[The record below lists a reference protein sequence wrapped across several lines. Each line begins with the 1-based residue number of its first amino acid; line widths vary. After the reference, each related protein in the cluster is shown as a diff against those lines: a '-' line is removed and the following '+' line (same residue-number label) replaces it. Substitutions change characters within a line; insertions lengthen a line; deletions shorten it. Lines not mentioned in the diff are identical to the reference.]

1 MQLNLRG
8 NLVLILC
15 FLAQLSDG
23 FSQLTLGFNSNGN
36 TAGCAPYTLTFPI
49 SNVSGNPAT
58 TTYTINF
65 GDGSPILNFTQANIP
80 ASVTHTYTTN
90 SCGSTFQATPNVYG
104 ATITANNPSFS
115 PFTAAVSPIVISS
128 GPTADISASSSV
140 VCVGSTVN
148 IQNNS
153 DEGVFIDPS
162 AGYGCLSNSALHY
175 YTVTPAAGWS
185 ASAANLGTNNG
196 FPNPLDFDVWTQ
208 GASTLPVTFT
218 QPGNYRVKIWIA
230 NSCGQDTMSL
240 PICVVPPPVPQFTL
254 PTVGCLP
261 PNFSATATNTTAV
274 TSSSCFT
281 TVYSYTWTIA
291 PAFGWSFNGGSTT
304 SSVSP
309 SFTFSQAG
317 NYTVTLTTSITGATG
332 CSASTNRTIV
342 INQAVP
348 AAAGLDQSVCVGSS
362 PVQLSGS
369 PAGGTWSGTGVSGS
383 GLFTPSTIGN
393 FNLTYSYTPAAGTG
407 CPPQTD
413 VMVMSV
419 TSPQAADAGLDQ
431 SICLGASP
439 IQLTGSP
446 AGGTWSGTGVTASGL
461 FTPSAAGN
469 VTLTYGFPAGS
480 CYSPNQMIVNV
491 YGLPTVTVN
500 DATICAGS
508 STTLTAIGSGGLGS
522 YSYSWSP
529 SVGLSASTGA
539 SVSANP
545 SLTSNYTVTVTDANQ
560 CTDTD
565 ISTVTVNSLPS
576 VFAGNNLTL
585 CNVPVATQ
593 LTGSP
598 SPGSWTG
605 TGVTAG
611 GSFTPPGLG
620 TFTLTYAHINSNNC
634 TASDNVDI
642 LVEDITSVNA
652 GLDQEICLGSAPIQ
666 LAGNQANGIWT
677 GTNVTATGLFTP
689 TSVGTFILTFTVGAG
704 ICAFSDLMNVVVNPI
719 PSVSVNNSQY
729 CAGEQATL
737 AAVGNG
743 GTSPYTF
750 SWSPSTDLSG
760 TTGISVTTNSMS
772 STSYIVTLE
781 DDNGCEASATSTVT
795 VTPMPTVYA
804 GLDQVICLSPTTI
817 QLNGTPSAGTWSGD
831 NVTVSGA
838 YTPVAAGIDSLFFTF
853 SQNGC
858 SISDTLVISV
868 QQPSTLVLTPD
879 TSVCFNS
886 GSFQLFSNPS
896 GGNWTTINGATLSS
910 GGLFTPNQVGSFTVN
925 YTVNLGSCNATGSLD
940 VSVIAPP
947 VVDAGPNVT
956 ACVNG
961 GILNFSGESPTF
973 GGTWNWTGSGITN
986 SNTGAFN
993 PQLDGIGTAE
1003 VFYQFT
1009 DGVTGCSSEDSLEVL
1024 VNPIPTILL
1033 QPANLGV
1040 CLTPFGSTLT
1050 ALPVGGSW
1058 SGNGL
1063 TFSNNNSAPNDTA
1076 TYTPTAAGNFEVY
1089 YTFTNAL
1096 SCTNVDTVSIVVSLP
1111 SLANA
1116 GADTAFCFNASTSV
1130 QLIGLP
1136 GTATW
1141 VEPSWLASNGTFIPD
1156 QVGTHEA
1163 VLSNGIGSCLV
1174 FDTAL
1179 VTVNPLPM
1187 VNAGN
1192 NVSFCQEENCLTLA
1206 TPSPVGGVWSG
1217 PGLTNFNAGIFC
1229 PQNLVPN
1236 TYELYYT
1243 WQDPSTTC
1251 VNRDTLEAVIHPMPV
1266 PGVGIDPLFCIN
1278 TDESVL
1284 NLSSGPADL
1293 FTHNITNLNLNTLAL
1308 TSTNDPL
1315 VVNLPAVANYRI
1327 EQICTSLQ
1335 GCETRDTAFFSTV
1348 APPVAAFQLSN
1359 EIICG
1364 PTVETVANTSTG
1376 LSISYLWNFGT
1387 TGPISTD
1394 TIPTLPSFPAPIIN
1408 DSLYRVSLSVTNF
1421 CGLSVAYD
1429 SVLVRPVPVA
1439 EIGTDYSQGC
1449 SPLTPNFQNV
1459 SYGSPDWFTWDFG
1472 NGSTSTD
1479 SLPSAIIYT
1488 SADSVANITIILNI
1502 GNTCGNDQTSTSIV
1516 VFPDQ
1521 INPNLFAPVSG
1532 CAPFEVNYSVSLGNL
1547 TFYLWD
1553 FGDNTGMS
1561 GSAVSH
1567 VYEEPGTYEVELQI
1581 SNFCLVDSVSTIVAV
1596 LDGPEI
1602 SFTIDQESICQSQA
1616 VSLQNASTN
1625 AVNFWVD
1632 FGDGSSAPFGSTAN
1646 HTYLTGGTQSIS
1658 VSGENPVTGC
1668 TDTVS
1673 TEIEVE
1679 PFPNIQVTA
1688 DPDTGCMPLVVQF
1701 FNLSTNANG
1710 YQWYFADGTTSVLP
1724 QPTLSLPDA
1733 GDFPVQLIAHNFQG
1747 NGTDCPD
1754 TLNLIIHV
1762 DPSPSSSFV
1771 LAADSACGPPA
1782 STTVT
1787 NTSLGAVN
1795 FLWEWESST
1804 STEVAPTLDFSQT
1817 GLQNV
1822 RLIAENTFACR
1833 DTSNAAFMIFTE
1845 PDLDFEIT
1853 PLSGCAPLIVNFN
1866 NLTTASDSVRWAF
1879 GDGQFSNLNE
1889 TEHLYTDPGLYSV
1902 ELYVSNGKICA
1913 DDSILVDIIAV
1924 KPRAIAALDVS
1935 PLVISED
1942 SPVIN
1947 LFNASISADQFEL
1960 YIDDELFG
1968 SQIPPSFLFMNPDT
1982 GFVDILL
1989 VANNIFNCPDTTQT
2003 QIFIEA
2009 SPKIFVPTSFSPNE
2023 DGTNDGF
2030 KPILNRPSSEYYFSI
2045 YDRWG
2050 HIVFETRNEDIFW
2063 DGTYKN
2069 KGNKTIKQD
2078 VYVYKL
2084 KVVFGEDQIYNEYGN
2099 ITVIH

>member
-1 MQLNLRG
+1 MRLDLRG
-8 NLVLILC
+8 YFLFVVCI
-15 FLAQLSDG
+15 LAQLSDG

-58 TTYTINF
+58 TTYTVNF

-90 SCGSTFQATPNVYG
+90 SCGSSFQATPNVYG

-128 GPTADISASSSV
+128 GPTADITASSSV

-162 AGYGCLSNSALHY
+162 AGYGCLTNSALHY
-175 YTVTPAAGWS
+175 YTVTPAAGWT

-196 FPNPLDFDVWTQ
+196 FPSPLDFDVWTE
-208 GASTLPVTFT
+208 GTSTLPVTFT
-218 QPGNYRVKIWIA
+218 APGNYRVKIWIA

-240 PICVVPPPVPQFTL
+240 PICVVPPPVPQFTF

-261 PNFSATATNTTAV
+261 PNVSATATNTTAV
-274 TSSSCFT
+274 TSSTCFT
-281 TVYSYTWTIA
+281 TVYSYTWTVSPGA
-291 PAFGWSFNGGSTT
+291 GWAFNAGSTAN
-304 SSVSP
+304 SVFP

-348 AAAGLDQSVCVGSS
+348 ASAGLDQSVCVGSS

-393 FNLTYSYTPAAGTG
+393 FNLTYTYTPAAATG

-419 TSPQAADAGLDQ
+419 TSPQAANAGLDQ
-431 SICLGASP
+431 NICLGASP

-446 AGGTWSGTGVTASGL
+446 AGGTWSGAGVTAGGL
-461 FTPSAAGN
+461 FTPSVVGN

-480 CYSPNQMIVNV
+480 CYSPNQMVVTV

-500 DATICAGS
+500 DATICAGT
-508 STTLTAIGSGGLGS
+508 STSLTAIGSGGLGP
-522 YSYSWSP
+522 YTYSWSP

-539 SVSANP
+539 TVSANP
-545 SLTSNYTVTVTDANQ
+545 ASTSNYTVTVTDAHQ
-560 CTDTD
+560 CIDTD
-565 ISTVTVNSLPS
+565 ISTVTVNPLPS

-598 SPGSWTG
+598 SPGTWTG

-611 GSFTPPGLG
+611 GAFTPPGLG
-620 TFTLTYAHINSNNC
+620 TFTLTYTHTNSNNC

-652 GLDQEICLGSAPIQ
+652 GLDQEICLGSVPIQ
-666 LAGNQANGIWT
+666 LTGNQANGVWT
-677 GTNVTATGLFTP
+677 GTNVTSTGVFTP
-689 TSVGTFILTFTVGAG
+689 SSVGTFTLTFTVGAG
-704 ICAFSDLMNVVVNPI
+704 ICAFSDQKNVTVNPV
-719 PSVSVNNSQY
+719 PSVAVNNAQY

-737 AAVGNG
+737 TAVGNG
-743 GTSPYTF
+743 GTTPYFF
-750 SWSPSTDLSG
+750 SWSPSTDLSS

-781 DDNGCEASATSTVT
+781 DDNGCEATATSTVT
-795 VTPMPTVYA
+795 VIPMPTVDA

-817 QLNGTPSAGTWSGD
+817 QLNGTPATGTWSGD

-838 YTPVAAGIDSLFFTF
+838 YTPVVAGIDSLFFTF

-858 SISDTLVISV
+858 SISDTMIINV

-886 GSFQLFSNPS
+886 GSFQLYSNPS
-896 GGNWTTINGATLSS
+896 GGNWSTVTAATLSS

-925 YTVNLGSCNATGSLD
+925 YTVNLGSCNATGSL
-940 VSVIAPP
+940 VVTVIAPP
-947 VVDAGPNVT
+947 VVEAGPNLT

-961 GILNFSGESPTF
+961 GIVNFSGESPTT
-973 GGTWNWTGSGITN
+973 GGTWNWSGPGIINPITGT
-986 SNTGAFN
+986 FN
-993 PQLDGIGTAE
+993 PQLAGVGTAE

-1009 DGVTGCSSEDSLEVL
+1009 DGTTGCSSQDSLDVL
-1024 VNPIPTILL
+1024 VNPIPPILL

-1050 ALPVGGSW
+1050 ALPVGGTW

-1063 TFSNNNSAPNDTA
+1063 TFSSNNSAPNDTA
-1076 TYTPTAAGNFEVY
+1076 TYTPTAVGNFEVY
-1089 YTFTNAL
+1089 YTYTNAL

-1116 GADTAFCFNASTSV
+1116 GVDTAFCFNTSSSV

-1141 VEPSWLASNGTFIPD
+1141 VGPSWLASNGLFIPY

-1163 VLSNGIGSCLV
+1163 VLSNGSGSCLV
-1174 FDTAL
+1174 YDTAL
-1179 VTVNPLPM
+1179 VTVYPLPL
-1187 VNAGN
+1187 VNAGS
-1192 NVSFCQEENCLTLA
+1192 NVSFCQEETCVALA
-1206 TPSPVGGVWSG
+1206 APSPLGGIWSG
-1217 PGLTNFNAGIFC
+1217 PGLTNFNTGIFC
-1229 PQNLVPN
+1229 PQNLIAN

-1243 WQDPSTTC
+1243 WQNPATTC
-1251 VNRDTLEAVIHPMPV
+1251 VNRDTLVAVIHPMPV

-1293 FTHNITNLNLNTLAL
+1293 LTYNITNLNTNALAL
-1308 TSTNDPL
+1308 TSAIDPL

-1359 EIICG
+1359 DIICG

-1376 LSISYLWNFGT
+1376 LSISYLWNFGSA
-1387 TGPISTD
+1387 GPTSTD

-1408 DSLYRVSLSVTNF
+1408 DSLYRVTLTVTNF
-1421 CGLSVAYD
+1421 CGVSVAAD

-1449 SPLTPNFQNV
+1449 SPFMPNFQNV
-1459 SYGSPDWFTWDFG
+1459 SYGSPDWFSWDFG

-1479 SLPSAIIYT
+1479 SLPSALTYT
-1488 SADSVANITIILNI
+1488 SADSVANITIVLNI
-1502 GNTCGNDQTSTSIV
+1502 GNTCGNDQASTSIV

-1521 INPNLFAPVSG
+1521 INPNLFPSVSG
-1532 CAPFEVNYSVSLGNL
+1532 CSPFEVNYSVSLGNL

-1581 SNFCLVDSVSTIVAV
+1581 SNFCLIDSVSTTVTV

-1625 AVNFWVD
+1625 SVNVWVD
-1632 FGDGSSAPFGSTAN
+1632 FGDGSSEPFGSTAN
-1646 HTYLTGGTQSIS
+1646 HTYLTGGNQSIS
-1658 VSGENPVTGC
+1658 VSGQNPVTGC
-1668 TDTVS
+1668 TDTL
-1673 TEIEVE
+1673 IAEVE
-1679 PFPNIQVTA
+1679 VVAFPTIQVTA
-1688 DPDTGCMPLVVQF
+1688 DPDTGCMPFVVQF
-1701 FNLSTNANG
+1701 FNASTNANG

-1724 QPTLSLPDA
+1724 QPTLSLPAA

-1754 TLNLIIHV
+1754 TLNLSIHV

-1787 NTSLGAVN
+1787 NTSVGAVN
-1795 FLWEWESST
+1795 FLWEWESFS
-1804 STEVAPTLDFSQT
+1804 STEVAPTLDFSQS
-1817 GLQNV
+1817 GLHNV
-1822 RLIAENTFACR
+1822 RLIAENIFACR
-1833 DTSNAAFMIFTE
+1833 DTSNAAFMLFTE

-1853 PLSGCAPLIVNFN
+1853 PLSGCAPLMVNFN
-1866 NLTTASDSVRWAF
+1866 NLTTAGDSVRWAF
-1879 GDGQFSNLNE
+1879 GDGQFSNLDE

-1924 KPRAIAALDVS
+1924 KPKAIAALDVS
-1935 PLVISED
+1935 PQVISED
-1942 SPVIN
+1942 SPSVN
-1947 LFNASISADQFEL
+1947 LLNGSVSADQFEL
-1960 YIDDELFG
+1960 YIDDQFFG
-1968 SQIPPSFLFMNPDT
+1968 SQIPPSYLFVNPDT
-1982 GFVDILL
+1982 GFVDIML
-1989 VANNIFNCPDTTQT
+1989 VANNIFNCPDTTLT

-2030 KPILNRPSSEYYFSI
+2030 KPILDRPSSEYYFSV

-2050 HIVFETRNEDIFW
+2050 HIVFETRNEDVYW
-2063 DGTYKN
+2063 DGTFKN
-2069 KGNKTIKQD
+2069 KGDKPIKQD

-2084 KVVFGEDQIYNEYGN
+2084 KVVFGVDQIYNEYGN